1 LQIHGSQK
9 NEDARKYSNP
19 RIVLI
24 FVSLPTVPFTSKLGM
39 YDELRS
45 TFLAK
50 LKKIFEQLFEITID
64 V

>member
-1 LQIHGSQK
+1 MKTPGNIP
-9 NEDARKYSNP
+9 DP